1 MDTRKG
7 RDYIKSK
14 LIKDKIMI
22 DKLCGF
28 QLENITAGTVEKE
41 TPSGT
46 ENIDVKLFKPVADH
60 IDWSH
65 IDFFI

>member
-1 MDTRKG
+1 
-7 RDYIKSK
+7 
-14 LIKDKIMI
+14 MI